1 MRSEACLSISPAI
14 PLVLFAPLTTWTPR
28 ALASDARDY
37 AVDLWRVVE
46 SQHVASTMRLVDSL
60 AEQALLESI
69 IEQSKPV
76 LPAGTETLHYLLAT
90 PFRYRPRIGSRF
102 RAPFDAGV
110 WYGAEQLQTALAEK
124 GYWLLRFLLD
134 SPQTP
139 DLGPVPH
146 TAFSASV
153 RAKALDLTRR
163 PLARHRET
171 WTHRTD
177 YAPTQTF
184 ALAARDAGI
193 AMIRYESVRDPEHNV
208 CVAVLAPAAFRPPR
222 PRHQETW
229 FILAARERVRCAKDR
244 RSGTSWEFTREQLTG
259 EIDGTPT

>member
-1 MRSEACLSISPAI
+1 M
-14 PLVLFAPLTTWTPR
+14 FAPLTTWTPR

-193 AMIRYESVRDPEHNV
+193 AMIRYESVRDPEHNA